1 MATTHI
7 DRMRDHPNRNAAH
20 AVREELNALQ
30 QRRTTQQQQ
39 EESK

>member
-7 DRMRDHPNRNAAH
+7 DRMRDHPNRNTAR

>member
-1 MATTHI
+1 MATAHI
-7 DRMRDHPNRNAAH
+7 ARMRDHPNRNAAR

-30 QRRTTQQQQ
+30 QRRTKQQ

>member
-1 MATTHI
+1 MATAHI
-7 DRMRDHPNRNAAH
+7 ARMRDHPDRDATH

-30 QRRTTQQQQ
+30 QRRTKQQQ